1 MDSCWY
7 LIDYLS
13 ENSQI
18 LFLLIILTRNE
29 LIEITR
35 GVRFSLVISLMY
47 SFILFRYAF
56 ILIYCFSIYV
66 STVEF
71 LLKQCKVIYH
81 IKILI
86 TIINAWML
94 VIVSLN
100 FVCCFLFVCLL
111 EILVNKKLV
120 FLLMNSGHPSS
131 KNKIK
136 IYLTK

>member
-29 LIEITR
+29 LIEMTR

-56 ILIYCFSIYV
+56 ILIYCFGIYV

-71 LLKQCKVIYH
+71 LLK
-81 IKILI
+81 
-86 TIINAWML
+86 
-94 VIVSLN
+94 
-100 FVCCFLFVCLL
+100 
-111 EILVNKKLV
+111 
-120 FLLMNSGHPSS
+120 
-131 KNKIK
+131 
-136 IYLTK
+136 

>member
-1 MDSCWY
+1 MLVFNWLFIWKFSDPVF
-7 LIDYLS
+7 IDYFDS
-13 ENSQI
+13 KWADWNDSWGS
-18 LFLLIILTRNE
+18 FFF
-29 LIEITR
+29 
-35 GVRFSLVISLMY
+35 GYFVMY